1 MNAEESMNEMMDYWV
16 ENREEIDKGLD
27 PLSIL
32 YLSVTYPFAIPSFI
46 YPFSVLG
53 FEKYSSTHFPS
64 MISDDPL
71 PLPLGVENVK
81 CRENS
86 EKIREPPGGPV
97 GTLYNPRAP

>member
-1 MNAEESMNEMMDYWV
+1 MEGQTDEQSA
-16 ENREEIDKGLD
+16 K
-27 PLSIL
+27 
-32 YLSVTYPFAIPSFI
+32 
-46 YPFSVLG
+46 
-53 FEKYSSTHFPS
+53 FPS
-64 MISDDPL
+64 MRFDDPPP